1 MAEVDSC
8 SHSPNVSHSWRV
20 LFIFLNA
27 ISGVIA
33 LGGNSI
39 ILLSIYKVRSLRSKP
54 SNIFIA
60 SLASSDAL
68 VGLLVYPTYIFL
80 TTKNL
85 WFGPNVV
92 YRMENFLWIQSLA
105 TSTYTLCAIS
115 VDRLIA
121 VTLAIRYGDM
131 VTKGRCWYVV
141 LSIWISSFLLACSAI
156 FNHSTHTASILWLTC
171 LGLTFV
177 LPFAIITYCYAL
189 IFRAANEQKRKVIY
203 LNPAE
208 ATEMLKNK
216 KAAWTS
222 GIVMGIFFITFFPN
236 VVFSSIDVATKD
248 RCEKNQVYRH
258 WLWGIFLAFSSSA
271 WNPFVYAA
279 RIREFRHAFKKIV
292 IFN

>member
-1 MAEVDSC
+1 MAEGDPC
-8 SHSPNVSHSWRV
+8 SQSPNLSHSWRV

-39 ILLSIYKVRSLRSKP
+39 ILLSIYKVRSLRSRP
-54 SNIFIA
+54 SNIFLA

-68 VGLLVYPTYIFL
+68 VGLLVYPTYIIL
-80 TTKNL
+80 TAKNL
-85 WFGPNVV
+85 WFGRNVV

-105 TSTYTLCAIS
+105 TSTFTLCAIS

-121 VTLAIRYGDM
+121 VTLAIRYGSI

-141 LSIWISSFLLACSAI
+141 FSIWISSILFACSAI
-156 FNHSTHTASILWLTC
+156 FDHSIDNQSILWITC
-171 LGLTFV
+171 LALTFV

-189 IFRAANEQKRKVIY
+189 IFRAANEQKKKVSH

-216 KAAWTS
+216 KAAWTA
-222 GIVMGIFFITFFPN
+222 GIVIGIFFITFFPN
-236 VVFSSIDVATKD
+236 VVFSSIDVATKNP
-248 RCEKNQVYRH
+248 CEKNKVYRH

-279 RIREFRHAFKKIV
+279 RIREFRQAFKKIV
-292 IFN
+292 I